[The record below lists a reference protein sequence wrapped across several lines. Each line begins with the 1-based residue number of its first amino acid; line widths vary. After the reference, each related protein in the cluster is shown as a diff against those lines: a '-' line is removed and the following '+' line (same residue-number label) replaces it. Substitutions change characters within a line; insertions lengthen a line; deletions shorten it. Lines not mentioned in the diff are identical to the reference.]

1 MEEKSRMIGNDS
13 ESNGFLVGLIMKVAI
28 ALESKNVKDM
38 REMAL
43 ELEGWEL
50 KEEEMDVKTK
60 LFVEHI
66 LLAFSRVEIGLGV
79 LDIAAEELTKVRD
92 KMRVEGDK
100 KAAEEFLDS
109 VSECNCSICKSSKCG
124 KCKRVIDNE
133 NSKIFSD
140 YGICKRCYSEEP
152 NIDEIY
158 KDESIVPKSK
168 YAGAPYDQEEDEERI
183 RKALDRQDK
192 LAKKKCSWGIDGCD
206 CMQECCNKCGR
217 WVDNDSAKI
226 FKDYGICRKCYEDEP
241 NIDEIY
247 KDETIQPKGWDER
260 EKRLSDVHKKIDEL
274 KKNFGFRDKKR
285 IDWNRYHKK
294 RRGRFKK
301 DELSDEDKDDLK

>member
-1 MEEKSRMIGNDS
+1 MEEKFGMIGMDDS
-13 ESNGFLVGLIMKVAI
+13 KSNRNIVEMIKKI
-28 ALESKNVKDM
+28 ALAIESKNTTEL
-38 REMAL
+38 REIAE
-43 ELEGWEL
+43 ELESWQPRGNWDD
-50 KEEEMDVKTK
+50 MDVRTK
-60 LFVEHI
+60 VFVEHVLVGFARI
-66 LLAFSRVEIGLGV
+66 QLG
-79 LDIAAEELTKVRD
+79 LDILDKGANELGTVRG
-92 KMRVEGDK
+92 KMEHD
-100 KAAEEFLDS
+100 D
-109 VSECNCSICKSSKCG
+109 
-124 KCKRVIDNE
+124 
-133 NSKIFSD
+133 
-140 YGICKRCYSEEP
+140 EP
-152 NIDEIY
+152 
-158 KDESIVPKSK
+158 K
-168 YAGAPYDQEEDEERI
+168 YAGAPYDQEKDEEKI

-192 LAKKKCSWGIDGCD
+192 LAKKKCRWGFDGCD

-217 WVDNDSAKI
+217 LVDNDSTKI

-241 NIDEIY
+241 NIDKIY